1 MLYSFLANFE
11 FRCDEMTLELLRI
24 SKMDISQRLEPRA
37 TQRYRHRVRCCFA
50 RLSTLI
56 DHKAVVS
63 DSCRKRQEIVSIK
76 NNYLKKRLQLLHTF
90 ITCRV
95 NRHRYS

>member
-1 MLYSFLANFE
+1 
-11 FRCDEMTLELLRI
+11 MTLELLRI
-24 SKMDISQRLEPRA
+24 SSKMDISQRLEPRA
-37 TQRYRHRVRCCFA
+37 TQRCRHRARCCFA

-76 NNYLKKRLQLLHTF
+76 SNYT
-90 ITCRV
+90 
-95 NRHRYS
+95 